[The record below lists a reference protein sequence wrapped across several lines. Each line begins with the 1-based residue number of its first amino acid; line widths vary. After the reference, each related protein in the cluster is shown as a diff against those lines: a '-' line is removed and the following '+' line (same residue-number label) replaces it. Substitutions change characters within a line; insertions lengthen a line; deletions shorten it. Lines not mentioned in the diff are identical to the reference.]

1 MQWAEKVW
9 NEGQEEKDIIAP
21 QVSAGSKSIVNQIM
35 TKLQEQDY
43 SSLVES
49 ASMVKEAVQ
58 SNENYNLVASKV
70 LEVVNDEEN
79 RQKLDRTVQMGV
91 SQLSKASVIASE
103 TLASHAGLY

>member
-21 QVSAGSKSIVNQIM
+21 KVSAGSKSVVNQIM

-70 LEVVNDEEN
+70 LEVVNDEGN
-79 RQKLDRTVQMGV
+79 RQKLDRTVGSRFGPQ
-91 SQLSKASVIASE
+91 K
-103 TLASHAGLY
+103 